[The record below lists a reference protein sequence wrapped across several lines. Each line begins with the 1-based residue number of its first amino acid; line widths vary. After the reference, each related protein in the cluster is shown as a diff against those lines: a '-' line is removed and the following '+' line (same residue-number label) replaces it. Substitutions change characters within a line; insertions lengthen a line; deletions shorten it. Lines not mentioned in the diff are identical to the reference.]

1 MEIVMSIVIGIIFAV
16 AVYLMLQA
24 NIIRVLIG
32 TLMLS
37 HSVHLMLLTMAGLQ
51 TGAPPLQFLE
61 AEAYTDPLPQA
72 MILTAIVINFGVT
85 AFMLVLAYRTYQEH
99 GTLDLNALKG
109 AKDE

>member
-1 MEIVMSIVIGIIFAV
+1 MEMVMSVVIGIIFAV
-16 AVYLMLQA
+16 AVYLMLQG

-37 HSVHLMLLTMAGLQ
+37 HSVHLLLLTMAGLQ
-51 TGAPPLQFLE
+51 TGAPPLVFLE
-61 AEAYTDPLPQA
+61 AGAYTDPLPQA

-85 AFMLVLAYRTYQEH
+85 AFMLVLAYRIYQDH
-99 GTLDLNALKG
+99 GTVDLNALRG